1 VINMKTF
8 GILCV
13 LCALTGCA
21 NGRGSAADPTPSPI
35 GDLDAGMKTDDAD
48 AMVAESPID
57 ASMPPPPKPK
67 PEPEPEPE
75 PKPKPKPK
83 PDAEVPEPEPIA
95 DAGMDAGPTPD
106 GGGHPVV
113 DAGPGHDGTLRNLTV
128 HLTGMEDDIHHFA
141 QFRIRTLDGDFF
153 LMFVIHEGMTSAD
166 YQFTLPNSLVV
177 GDGYTLDFFIDHNER
192 TGLGFYDKPAI
203 DSDHAWSVPIPAEG
217 GDVAIDFPYNTDY
230 FDIEAQ
236 APNQF
241 HSLILSSSDMD
252 PYIGSLVDVRITD
265 TATGRLVGR
274 QLREVPGGTFDLTIG
289 ATVHEGVEYIVDISV
304 DANGDG
310 EVDPDTDPQWSIVA
324 TATVTGL
331 HLPFSAS
338 SPEAPPES
346 L

>member
-1 VINMKTF
+1 MKTF
-8 GILCV
+8 GILCL
-13 LCALTGCA
+13 LCGLMGCVD
-21 NGRGSAADPTPSPI
+21 GRDSAASPNPPPSA
-35 GDLDAGMKTDDAD
+35 GELDAGMELEDA
-48 AMVAESPID
+48 AMVPELPID
-57 ASMPPPPKPK
+57 ASVPTVVKR
-67 PEPEPEPE
+67 E

-83 PDAEVPEPEPIA
+83 PKPETEPDAEVPEPEPPAA
-95 DAGMDAGPTPD
+95 DAGIDAGPSPD

-177 GDGYTLDFFIDHNER
+177 GNGYSLDFFIDHNER
-192 TGLGFYDKPAI
+192 TGLGFYDKPGI

-217 GDVAIDFPYNTDY
+217 GDVTIDFPYNTDY

-241 HSLILSSSDMD
+241 HSLILSSSDMAE
-252 PYIGSLVDVRITD
+252 YIGSLYDVRVIDRT
-265 TATGRLVGR
+265 TGRLVGR
-274 QLREVPGGTFDLTIG
+274 QLREVPGTSFDLTIG
-289 ATVHEGVEYIVDISV
+289 ATVHEAVEYQVDIGV

-310 EVDPDTDPQWSIVA
+310 NVDPGADPAWSIVSTA
-324 TATVTGL
+324 TATGL

-338 SPEAPPES
+338 SPQAPTES
-346 L
+346 F